1 MQNSEMKHA
10 EDVTIQP
17 DFDAASSNEMGGNEP
32 SGKLDN
38 EEIARLIALTQ
49 DVSYSNTSHIPVKP
63 QAKFQSRSLVDIAME
78 AQRRRDQ
85 AAADDPSLDGEIL
98 DDAGADMPAKASSET
113 GVEATSEAVND
124 AGIEGGEA
132 MSPSADDAGLDALG
146 ESEEPD
152 ISPEEEAAAQA
163 ALALEEAFEKGRREG
178 LAAGEEIG
186 QKAGYEKGHETGRAA
201 GQAEATA
208 QLETSIQGFERAA
221 QALTGAGALD
231 IEGLYASINNAILA
245 LASERAGIAIAENP
259 EAFARRIE
267 GLLASVEV
275 KTATPQ
281 IRLNTE
287 DFGALKPIIKTRE
300 KLKDCNVIADTTLAS
315 GDVRLLIDGVGIED
329 ELRRAQMPVGVQ
341 PQAAIEEPTEIS
353 PPLDEPADQPT
364 DQQISDTP
372 SPDAQPDDGADL
384 S

>member
-17 DFDAASSNEMGGNEP
+17 DFDAVSSNEMGGNEP

-63 QAKFQSRSLVDIAME
+63 QAEFQSRSLVDIAME

-85 AAADDPSLDGEIL
+85 AAADNPSLEGENL
-98 DDAGADMPAKASSET
+98 DDAGSDMPVDASSET
-113 GVEATSEAVND
+113 IAEATSEAVID
-124 AGIEGGEA
+124 GGEA
-132 MSPSADDAGLDALG
+132 MSPSADDAGLDMLG
-146 ESEEPD
+146 ESAEPE

-259 EAFARRIE
+259 EAFAHRIE

-341 PQAAIEEPTEIS
+341 PQAEIEEPTEIN
-353 PPLDEPADQPT
+353 PPADQPV
-364 DQQISDTP
+364 DQPVDGVDP
-372 SPDAQPDDGADL
+372 S
-384 S
+384 

>member
-10 EDVTIQP
+10 EDATILP

-63 QAKFQSRSLVDIAME
+63 QAEFQSRSLVDIAME

-85 AAADDPSLDGEIL
+85 AAADNPSLEGENL
-98 DDAGADMPAKASSET
+98 DDAGSDMLVDASSET
-113 GVEATSEAVND
+113 IAEATSEAVND
-124 AGIEGGEA
+124 AGIDGGEA
-132 MSPSADDAGLDALG
+132 ISPSADDAGLDMLG
-146 ESEEPD
+146 ESVEPE

-329 ELRRAQMPVGVQ
+329 ELRRAQMPVGFQ
-341 PQAAIEEPTEIS
+341 PQAEIEEPTEIN
-353 PPLDEPADQPT
+353 PPEDQPADQPV
-364 DQQISDTP
+364 
-372 SPDAQPDDGADL
+372 DGADP